1 MFHKFIWF
9 LFNCSCLIGY
19 FFFWSCILFFIYY
32 FKLFKTDNVKIRVK
46 YNFLDF
52 YLDFIKVFA
61 TDLRNKDPET
71 FNETGIIIYEGPQG
85 SGKTMSMVYDIYCL
99 QKKYPKARVLDNF
112 GYFSSDLRLSD
123 PSFLVDFT
131 NDKYGVITALDE
143 MGILFNSRDYKHF
156 ADTGMLQVIFENR
169 KVRRCLMGTTQ
180 KFLLIDK
187 NIRIQTSEVR
197 SAFTICGCL
206 SGYVRKIP
214 QIDSDGNIL
223 RYKFKGI
230 KLFIQSPDLRSAYDT
245 YFVIRSFKDKSFKE
259 GGV

>member
-1 MFHKFIWF
+1 MYRFLMFLLNICCLFTFF
-9 LFNCSCLIGY
+9 LF
-19 FFFWSCILFFIYY
+19 WSLVLFLLYY
-32 FKLFKTDNVKIRVK
+32 FKVLPFNNVVIRVK

-52 YLDFIKVFA
+52 YLDFLKVFA
-61 TDLRNKDPET
+61 DDLRNRDPEV
-71 FNETGIIIYEGPQG
+71 FQDTGIIIYEGVQG

-99 QKKYPKARVLDNF
+99 QKKYPKCKVLDNF
-112 GYFSSDLRLSD
+112 GYNSSDLRLSD

-131 NDKYGVITALDE
+131 NDKYGVVTALDE

-197 SAFTICGCL
+197 SAFTIAGCL

-214 QIDSDGNIL
+214 AIDSEGNIL
-223 RYKFKGI
+223 KYRFKGI
-230 KLFIQSPDLRSAYDT
+230 KFFIQSPDLRSAYDT
-245 YFVIRSFKDKSFKE
+245 YYVIRSFKDKSYRE
-259 GGV
+259 GG

>member
-1 MFHKFIWF
+1 MFHGFLIFLLYVSFFIAYF
-9 LFNCSCLIGY
+9 LFWSFVL
-19 FFFWSCILFFIYY
+19 FWLYY
-32 FKLFKTDNVKIRVK
+32 SRVLPSKNVVIRVK

-52 YLDFIKVFA
+52 YLDFLKVFA
-61 TDLRNKDPET
+61 DDLRNRDPET
-71 FNETGIIIYEGPQG
+71 FKDTGIIIYEGAQG

-99 QKKYPKARVLDNF
+99 QKKYPKCKVLDNF
-112 GYFSSDLRLSD
+112 GYNSSDLRLSD

-131 NDKYGVITALDE
+131 NDRYGVVTALDE

-197 SAFTICGCL
+197 SAFTIAGCL
-206 SGYVRKIP
+206 SGYIRKIP
-214 QIDSDGNIL
+214 AIDSDGNVL

-230 KLFIQSPDLRSAYDT
+230 KLFIQSPDLRQAYDT
-245 YFVIRSFKDKSFKE
+245 YYVIRSFKDKSFKE
-259 GGV
+259 SG